1 MSENLESNNNTK
13 DTDIALTNAGFNK
26 VIFAL
31 KHMVNLI
38 SKF

>member
-13 DTDIALTNAGFNK
+13 DTDIAFTNAGLIQ

-31 KHMVNLI
+31 KHMVN
-38 SKF
+38 